1 MHLPG
6 APTLAAGILT
16 HSGTVVGVKS
26 MERTA
31 EGLAR
36 TEAELRAE
44 KAAALARIAGNLEG
58 ILGELQRRREE
69 FGRLPTE
76 DRARA
81 AEAYD
86 TLREQ
91 ARLYRWYLVVQ
102 REALG
107 LFRHEDVDRHYP
119 PPAPLPSD

>member
-1 MHLPG
+1 
-6 APTLAAGILT
+6 
-16 HSGTVVGVKS
+16 

-44 KAAALARIAGNLEG
+44 KAAALARIAGTLEG
-58 ILGELQRRREE
+58 ILAELRRRREQ

-76 DRARA
+76 DRTAA

-86 TLREQ
+86 ALREQ

-107 LFRHEDVDRHYP
+107 LFLHEDVDRHYP
-119 PPAPLPSD
+119 PPEPLPSPS

>member
-1 MHLPG
+1 MDP
-6 APTLAAGILT
+6 
-16 HSGTVVGVKS
+16 
-26 MERTA
+26 R

-36 TEAELRAE
+36 TEAEIRAE
-44 KAAALARIAGNLEG
+44 KAAALARIAGTLEG
-58 ILGELQRRREE
+58 LLAELRRRRED
-69 FGRLPTE
+69 FGHLASDE
-76 DRARA
+76 RARA

-107 LFRHEDVDRHYP
+107 LFGHDDVDRHYP
-119 PPAPLPSD
+119 LPEPLRRSLEEVS

>member
-1 MHLPG
+1 MR
-6 APTLAAGILT
+6 
-16 HSGTVVGVKS
+16 S

-31 EGLAR
+31 ESLAR

-44 KAAALARIAGNLEG
+44 KAAALARIAGTLEG
-58 ILGELQRRREE
+58 LLAELGRRRES
-69 FGRLPTE
+69 FGRLPSE
-76 DRARA
+76 ERA
-81 AEAYD
+81 AAREAYD

-107 LFRHEDVDRHYP
+107 LCRHDDVDRHYP
-119 PPAPLPSD
+119 LPEPLSTHP

>member
-1 MHLPG
+1 
-6 APTLAAGILT
+6 
-16 HSGTVVGVKS
+16 

-44 KAAALARIAGNLEG
+44 KAAALARIAGTLEG
-58 ILGELQRRREE
+58 LLADLQWRRNG
-69 FGRLPTE
+69 FGRLPSE
-76 DRARA
+76 ERGPA

-86 TLREQ
+86 ALREQ

-107 LFRHEDVDRHYP
+107 LFRHDDVDRHYP
-119 PPAPLPSD
+119 LPEPLSTHR

>member
-1 MHLPG
+1 MR
-6 APTLAAGILT
+6 
-16 HSGTVVGVKS
+16 S

-31 EGLAR
+31 ESLAR

-44 KAAALARIAGNLEG
+44 KAAALARIAGTLEG
-58 ILGELQRRREE
+58 LLADLRRRRES
-69 FGRLPTE
+69 FGRLSSE
-76 DRARA
+76 ERAPA

-86 TLREQ
+86 ALWGQ

-107 LFRHEDVDRHYP
+107 LVRHDDVDRHYP
-119 PPAPLPSD
+119 PPEPLSTPR

>member
-1 MHLPG
+1 MR
-6 APTLAAGILT
+6 
-16 HSGTVVGVKS
+16 S

-44 KAAALARIAGNLEG
+44 KAAALARIAGTLEG
-58 ILGELQRRREE
+58 LLAELARRRES
-69 FGRLPTE
+69 FGRLSREERGP
-76 DRARA
+76 A

-86 TLREQ
+86 ALREQ

-107 LFRHEDVDRHYP
+107 LVRHDDLDRHYP
-119 PPAPLPSD
+119 LPEPLSTYR